1 VANLLSDASKW
12 TDESDGN
19 PPSYWNGTSYE
30 FLTAYADTAP
40 SMTAT
45 AAAGDTVGFEFT
57 VGAVSTRD
65 TALHVSVNG
74 ADVYT
79 NDLQTL
85 GDASFTS
92 SALSAGD
99 AVVITFVAGS
109 GFSAYDLDVTLTP
122 PVVACAELGRVTR
135 AYVSGYQRDRVHAS
149 RLVRGEKRCLVANF
163 NGAIP
168 AARSIAS
175 VTWRCEQTYTVAMAN
190 ARITGREVA
199 VDITAQLQ
207 GCAWVKCVAT
217 LDNGEAYTQMF
228 RVFVCAAPW
237 FDGEQS
243 PSAGPAVLTNP

>member
-1 VANLLSDASKW
+1 MPNLLSDASKW
-12 TDESDGN
+12 TDEAGGS

-30 FLTAYADTAP
+30 FLTTYADTAP

-45 AAAGDTVGFEFT
+45 AAAGDTVEF
-57 VGAVSTRD
+57 AMAISAASTRD
-65 TALHVSVNG
+65 TALHVAVNG
-74 ADVYT
+74 SDVYT
-79 NDLQTL
+79 NDLQTV
-85 GDASFTS
+85 GDFSFTS
-92 SALSAGD
+92 DTLAAGD
-99 AVVITFVAGS
+99 VVTITFVAGT

-168 AARSIAS
+168 AARTIAS
-175 VTWRCEQTYTVAMAN
+175 VTWRCEQNYTLAMAN

-199 VDITAQLQ
+199 VDVSANWE

-217 LDNGEAYTQMF
+217 LDNGEAYTQLF

-237 FDGEQS
+237 FEGEAS
-243 PSAGPAVLTNP
+243 PSAGPTVLTSP